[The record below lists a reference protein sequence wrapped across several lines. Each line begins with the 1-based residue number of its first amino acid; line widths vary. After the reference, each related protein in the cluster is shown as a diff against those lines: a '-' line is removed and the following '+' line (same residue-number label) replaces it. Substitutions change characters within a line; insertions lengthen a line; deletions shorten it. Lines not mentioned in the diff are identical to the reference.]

1 MKPTY
6 GSHHRRFFEWLS
18 QQQDRKDPIG
28 NLARVVLEASNE
40 DSLKNGE
47 EYWDR
52 AWSEYYH
59 HQPPPTR
66 NLGNDA
72 SL

>member
-1 MKPTY
+1 MTPTY

-40 DSLKNGE
+40 ESLKNGE

-59 HQPPPTR
+59 Q
-66 NLGNDA
+66 
-72 SL
+72 